1 VYIIIVHELALVLFI
16 QITVAATV
24 VELDG
29 VTPAGPTLYD
39 GPFDW
44 TAISQD
50 VCITLIIFAVLKHV

>member
-1 VYIIIVHELALVLFI
+1 VLFI

-24 VELDG
+24 VGLDG

-44 TAISQD
+44 TAIAQN
-50 VCITLIIFAVLKHV
+50 VLRMLIIFAVLKHARAERN